1 VTSLSKAGVCLT
13 VVLVVAPDG
22 GGPAAFSPQAA
33 PARAESQEAPVAQ
46 PQQEPAPP
54 RARER
59 RQSTRSPRASTR
71 PRSPRARES
80 LQDERASRV
89 AGPTTQGLVLTANAL
104 GGYDDNLTAGSGT
117 GAGIVPT
124 AIASGST
131 GYLDATLDYF
141 RGNPSRAIR
150 IGSTGNLFAY
160 PGDLNGLASGG
171 IANVEARTTVGRTLT
186 VTASERVGYEPFF
199 GVFSSGA
206 SSASLPPAIGET
218 VPATV
223 LFERRS
229 LSSASSLSLHQQWTR
244 HDSTLFSY
252 SYRVQQF
259 TGNDYGANSS
269 HDVRAE
275 YRRRLARGVSVRGN
289 GRYLNREHAGADGFR
304 VQTPEYR
311 VEGGS
316 DIEKVLSRRRY
327 LRVSAAGGAA
337 RIASTG
343 SPGREPYDA
352 WVPTGDGRATLGL
365 TPLWS
370 VEGGYRRD
378 FSLLR
383 GLTNELYGTH
393 TAYLTTGGPV
403 AARTGVRVS
412 TTYSSWR
419 TPVVSGMNDALR
431 VYGGSAQ
438 VTVSLNARTTAAA
451 GYYYYSHR
459 YSNPSALPTGFPSHY
474 DRHAVRVGLTV
485 SFPLW
490 GTEHQFSGAQ

>member
-1 VTSLSKAGVCLT
+1 VTSLSKAGVGLT
-13 VVLVVAPDG
+13 AVLILAPYG
-22 GGPAAFSPQAA
+22 GGSAASSPEAP
-33 PARAESQEAPVAQ
+33 PARAESQATPVAQ
-46 PQQEPAPP
+46 PQHEPAPP
-54 RARER
+54 RARQG
-59 RQSTRSPRASTR
+59 RQSKRSPRASTR

-80 LQDERASRV
+80 LQEERASRV
-89 AGPTTQGLVLTANAL
+89 AGPTTQGLVLTASAL

-117 GAGIVPT
+117 GAGIVPR

-141 RGNPSRAIR
+141 RGNTSRAIR
-150 IGSTGNLFAY
+150 IGSTGNLRAY
-160 PGDLNGLASGG
+160 PGHLDGPASGG
-171 IANVEARTTVGRTLT
+171 IATVEARTTVGRTLT
-186 VTASERVGYEPFF
+186 VRASERVGYEPFF
-199 GVFSSGA
+199 GVFSPGA

-229 LSSASSLSLHQQWTR
+229 LSSASSLSFHQQWTR

-259 TGNDYGANSS
+259 TGDDYGDNSS

-275 YRRRLARGVSVRGN
+275 YRRRLARGVRVRGD
-289 GRYLNREHAGADGFR
+289 GRYMNREHTGADGSR
-304 VQTPEYR
+304 VETPEYR
-311 VEGGS
+311 IEGGS
-316 DIEKVLSRRRY
+316 DIVTTLSRRRY
-327 LRVSAAGGAA
+327 LRVSAAGGTT

-343 SPGREPYDA
+343 APGREPYHA
-352 WVPTGDGRATLGL
+352 WVPTGGGSATLGL
-365 TPLWS
+365 TSLWS
-370 VEGGYRRD
+370 VEGGYRRH

-403 AARTGVRVS
+403 AARTEVRVG

-419 TPVVSGMNDALR
+419 TPVVSGVNDALR

-438 VTVSLNARTTAAA
+438 VTVSLNARTAAAA
-451 GYYYYSHR
+451 GYYYYHHR
-459 YSNPSALPTGFPSHY
+459 YSNPSALPTGFPPKY

-485 SFPLW
+485 RFPLW

>member
-1 VTSLSKAGVCLT
+1 MALSAGGACLIA
-13 VVLVVAPDG
+13 VLLLAPDG
-22 GGPAAFSPQAA
+22 GLPAEPVPQAR
-33 PARAESQEAPVAQ
+33 PAQSEPQAAPVAQ
-46 PQQEPAPP
+46 PQQESAPP
-54 RARER
+54 RARQR

-80 LQDERASRV
+80 LQQERASRV
-89 AGPTTQGLVLTANAL
+89 VGPTTQGLVLTANAL

-117 GAGIVPT
+117 AAAIVPT

-160 PGDLNGLASGG
+160 PGYLNGLASGG
-171 IANVEARTTVGRTLT
+171 IATVEARTTVGRTLT
-186 VTASERVGYEPFF
+186 VRASERVGYEPFF
-199 GVFSSGA
+199 GVFSPGA
-206 SSASLPPAIGET
+206 SGASLPPAIGET

-229 LSSASSLSLHQQWTR
+229 LSSASSLSLHRQWTR
-244 HDSTLFSY
+244 QDATLFSY

-259 TGNDYGANSS
+259 TGDDHGDNSS

-275 YRRRLARGVSVRGN
+275 YRRRVARGVRVRGN
-289 GRYLNREHAGADGFR
+289 GRYINRDQAGADGSR
-304 VQTPEYR
+304 VETPEYR
-311 VEGGS
+311 IEGGS
-316 DIEKVLSRRRY
+316 DIEKALSRRRY
-327 LRVSAAGGAA
+327 LRVSAAGGAT

-343 SPGREPYDA
+343 SPGREPYQA
-352 WVPTGDGRATLGL
+352 WVPTGAGSATLGL
-365 TPLWS
+365 TPLWY

-378 FSLLR
+378 FSLLG

-403 AARTGVRVS
+403 TARTGVRVG
-412 TTYSSWR
+412 TTYGSWR
-419 TPVVSGMNDALR
+419 TPVASGVNDALR
-431 VYGGSAQ
+431 VYGGSAR
-438 VTVSLNARTTAAA
+438 VTISLSARTAADA

-459 YSNPSALPTGFPSHY
+459 YSNPSALPTGFPPKYH
-474 DRHAVRVGLTV
+474 RHAVRVGLTV
-485 SFPLW
+485 RFPLW
-490 GTEHQFSGAQ
+490 GTEHQFGGAQ